1 MTWAYAIALVM
12 VGAGLTLAF
21 ALMWLGRASR
31 QRRHVLEE
39 LLDLRKRL
47 ALEPLEALAASGTL
61 VARLGLPGMRWQGS
75 WYGAKVSASVG
86 NAVKPPML
94 TYLIE
99 QPDVSLSLEV
109 SMRGLRGEARL
120 FAEQS
125 AQLLFAILEG
135 ALAAR
140 ELALVSAMAQR
151 ARVAVFVQHDMRNL
165 SQWAV
170 LVTEDLER
178 AQNPEQLLASARR
191 LQQGAPMA
199 RDRAQR
205 IAAALARP
213 NQAQAAAQGDW
224 QMLDLWHDL
233 AQAAAMH
240 QVELEGAAEVRDM
253 PHWDWSPKA
262 WATVLDNLLG
272 NVSRLARES
281 MVSARCTLQWRE
293 LADGAQLTF
302 STPQLPLHVPL
313 QHLFEPWSGASP
325 GGSGLGLYQ
334 ARRAAIAAGGDLQAE
349 PCETGLSVILC
360 LPRKKS

>member
-75 WYGAKVSASVG
+75 WYGAKVLNSVG
-86 NAVKPPML
+86 GAVKPPML
-94 TYLIE
+94 TYAIE

-165 SQWAV
+165 SQWAA

-178 AQNPEQLLASARR
+178 AHTPEQLLASARR

-213 NQAQAAAQGDW
+213 HNAQPVQGDW
-224 QMLDLWHDL
+224 QPLDLWRDL
-233 AQAAAMH
+233 VQAAAMH
-240 QVELEGAAEVRDM
+240 QVELTATPELRAM

-281 MVSARCTLQWRE
+281 MLPARCALQWQVGE
-293 LADGAQLTF
+293 DGARLTF
-302 STPQLPLHVPL
+302 STPELPLNVRL